1 MAPREEHKAS
11 CGDQSHRVH
20 RNLSRILFILCATTP
35 LGLRADIPPL
45 LSGALERWAEGQGD
59 VAFTQETRVF
69 ESDGA
74 VKEERVERY
83 DPSLPDNRRWRLV
96 EVNGIPPTV
105 AQRLKWESRKNGRPK
120 RNVDKSPAEYLD
132 LEHAR
137 LVGDTPKVV
146 RYQVPLRSDVERLID
161 AQELDIVLT
170 IDKQTGNVSQIGA
183 TLREPMRLLF
193 GLARITDLEVDLR
206 INPVEDGSSINSD
219 EVEPGSTA
227 RVTIS
232 RLGRPVEYNWSDF
245 KRVTSYAG
253 PQASR

>member
-1 MAPREEHKAS
+1 
-11 CGDQSHRVH
+11 VH
-20 RNLSRILFILCATTP
+20 RNLSKLLFILCAAAP
-35 LGLRADIPPL
+35 LGSRADVPPL
-45 LSGALERWAEGQGD
+45 LSGALERWAAGQGD

-74 VKEERVERY
+74 VKEERIERY
-83 DPSLPDNRRWRLV
+83 DPSLPDSRRWRLI
-96 EVNGIPPTV
+96 EVNGAPATD
-105 AQRLKWESRKNGRPK
+105 AQRLKWESHKNGKPK
-120 RNVDKSPAEYLD
+120 RNVDKSPSEYLD
-132 LEHAR
+132 LDHAR

-146 RYQVPLRSDVERLID
+146 RYQIPLRSDVERLID

-170 IDKQTGNVSQIGA
+170 IDKQTGNISQIGA

-193 GLARITDLEVDLR
+193 GLARITELEVDLR
-206 INPVEDGSSINSD
+206 INPVEDGSSVNSD

-245 KRVTSYAG
+245 KRVASYGA
-253 PQASR
+253 PQVSR